1 MPFLLHLFFFLTR
14 NYSLFFGTDNFLLI
28 LRSVHSKLLYIKN
41 IYLENYFN
49 FIILLFLILKF
60 YYFRFLRPGPPPDSA
75 ILQMAGSNNQLVFC
89 TVLLCTL
96 YSTYVHLL
104 NSETSNKRL
113 QSITVAGILTFQ
125 CLLYLKKEQIHF
137 LNHKVHAKLCN

>member
-1 MPFLLHLFFFLTR
+1 
-14 NYSLFFGTDNFLLI
+14 
-28 LRSVHSKLLYIKN
+28 
-41 IYLENYFN
+41 
-49 FIILLFLILKF
+49 
-60 YYFRFLRPGPPPDSA
+60 
-75 ILQMAGSNNQLVFC
+75 MAGSNNQLVFC

-113 QSITVAGILTFQ
+113 QSITVARILTIQ

-137 LNHKVHAKLCN
+137 LKHEVHAKLCNKENLDFFHPYFSSIFTFQALLGGSRVSFPAVFPLFPAPPL